1 MKRILITSSDAMMY
15 QFLLKHALNLI
26 EHGFEVDLASFPA
39 EGYEG
44 QNYFE
49 RIREILPEQ
58 FNFYKIDTARSPLS
72 PSNSKGYKQLREI
85 ISNGNY
91 DLIWTNEPVM
101 GVLTRLASRKQRKS
115 GTKVMY
121 ITHGFHFYKGAPLK
135 NWLVFYPIEWV
146 FSHITDTLVTVNRD
160 DYALA
165 QKKMKAKNI
174 RYIHGIGFDT
184 ERFAQTKVDRN
195 EKRRE
200 MGIPEDAFVVLS
212 VGELNDNKNHTV
224 VLDAIAR
231 LDRENVR
238 YIICGEGDARAKLEE
253 KIRTL
258 GIEGKAQLLGFRE
271 DVSEI
276 CRIAD
281 VYCFPSIREGLG
293 VATLEAMS
301 CGLPAVCSDIR
312 GPRDLIENGNG
323 GYLCK
328 YNEPDDFTAAFA
340 TLYDDRQLGKSFG
353 ARNVEF
359 VDNYNADTAQ
369 AAVLSIIGDDIGIEK
384 TATAEV

>member
-26 EHGFEVDLASFPA
+26 EQGFEVDLASFPA

-49 RIREILPEQ
+49 RIRENLPEQ
-58 FNFYKIDTARSPLS
+58 FNFYKIDTVRSPIS
-72 PSNSKGYKQLREI
+72 PGNAKGYKQLKEI
-85 ISNGNY
+85 ISKGNY

-101 GVLTRLASRKQRKS
+101 GVLTRLAARKHRKR

-135 NWLVFYPIEWV
+135 NWLMFYPIEWV
-146 FSHITDTLVTVNRD
+146 FSHITDTLVTINRD

-184 ERFAQTKVDRN
+184 ERFAETKVDRN

-200 MGIPEDAFVVLS
+200 MGIPEDAFVILS

-224 VLDAIAR
+224 VLDAVSN
-231 LDRENVR
+231 LERENVR
-238 YIICGEGDARAKLEE
+238 YIICGEGDAREKLQE
-253 KIRTL
+253 KICAL
-258 GIEGKAQLLGFRE
+258 GISDKVQLLGFRE

-281 VYCFPSIREGLG
+281 VYCFPSIREGLS
-293 VATLEAMS
+293 VSMLESMS
-301 CGLPAVCSDIR
+301 CALPIVCSNIR
-312 GPRDLIENGNG
+312 GNRDLVEDKNG
-323 GYLCK
+323 GFLCDCRNS
-328 YNEPDDFTAAFA
+328 NEFCTSLR
-340 TLYDDRQLGKSFG
+340 TLYDDRELCKKFG
-353 ARNVEF
+353 VRNAEF
-359 VDNYNADTAQ
+359 VNNYNSDTSKS
-369 AAVLSIIGDDIGIEK
+369 AVTEIVEQELKIS
-384 TATAEV
+384 TAIV

>member
-26 EHGFEVDLASFPA
+26 EQGFEVDLASFPA

-58 FNFYKIDTARSPLS
+58 FSFYKIDTARSPLS
-72 PSNSKGYKQLREI
+72 PSNSKGYRQLKEI
-85 ISNGNY
+85 ITNGNY

-101 GVLTRLASRKQRKS
+101 GVLTRLAARKQRKS

-146 FSHITDTLVTVNRD
+146 FSHITDTLVTINRD

-200 MGIPEDAFVVLS
+200 MGIPDDAFVILS

-224 VLDAIAR
+224 VIDAVSR
-231 LDRENVR
+231 LKRDNVR
-238 YIICGEGDARAKLEE
+238 YIICGEGDAREKLQE
-253 KIRTL
+253 KICTL
-258 GIEGKAQLLGFRE
+258 GISDKVQLLGFRE

-281 VYCFPSIREGLG
+281 VYCFPSIREGLS
-293 VATLEAMS
+293 VSMLEAMS
-301 CGLPAVCSDIR
+301 CALPIVCSNIR
-312 GPRDLIENGNG
+312 GNRDLVEDKNG
-323 GYLCK
+323 GFLCDCT
-328 YNEPDDFTAAFA
+328 EPTEFCTSLL
-340 TLYDDRQLGKSFG
+340 TLYDDRSLCEKYG
-353 ARNVEF
+353 ARNAEF
-359 VDNYNADTAQ
+359 VNNYNADTAKN
-369 AAVLSIIGDDIGIEK
+369 AVAEIINENIGARSFSK
-384 TATAEV
+384 V

>member
-26 EHGFEVDLASFPA
+26 EQGFEVDLASFPA

-49 RIREILPEQ
+49 RIRENLPEQ
-58 FNFYKIDTARSPLS
+58 FNFYKIDTVRSPISLG
-72 PSNSKGYKQLREI
+72 NAKGYKQLKEI
-85 ISNGNY
+85 ISKGNY

-101 GVLTRLASRKQRKS
+101 GVLTRLAARKHRKR

-135 NWLVFYPIEWV
+135 NWLMFYPIELV
-146 FSHITDTLVTVNRD
+146 FSHITDTLVTINRD

-165 QKKMKAKNI
+165 QKKMKAKKI

-184 ERFAQTKVDRN
+184 ERFAETKVDRN

-200 MGIPEDAFVVLS
+200 MGIPEDTFVILS

-224 VLDAIAR
+224 VLDAVSS
-231 LDRENVR
+231 LDRDNVR
-238 YIICGEGDARAKLEE
+238 YIICGEGDAREKLQE
-253 KIRTL
+253 KICAL
-258 GIEGKAQLLGFRE
+258 GISDKVQLLGFRE

-281 VYCFPSIREGLG
+281 VYCFPSIREGLS
-293 VATLEAMS
+293 VSMLESMS
-301 CGLPAVCSDIR
+301 CALPIVCSNIR
-312 GPRDLIENGNG
+312 GNRDLVEDKNG
-323 GYLCK
+323 GFLCDCRDSDEFCTSLRK
-328 YNEPDDFTAAFA
+328 
-340 TLYDDRQLGKSFG
+340 LYDDRELCKKFG
-353 ARNVEF
+353 VRNAEF
-359 VDNYNADTAQ
+359 VNNYNADTAKS
-369 AAVLSIIGDDIGIEK
+369 AVAEIINENIGARSFSK
-384 TATAEV
+384 V